1 MAWGSIPGLRTKIP
15 QTVHA
20 QQKKKRKITFSNIV
34 LNNINVK
41 VFPQKLVSLF
51 MNIIK
56 LYSSIGKEKFK
67 TLFHVPKIFI
77 NK

>member
-56 LYSSIGKEKFK
+56 LYDEYCAMLKK
-67 TLFHVPKIFI
+67 KI
-77 NK
+77 KRSK

>member
-15 QTVHA
+15 QNVHA
-20 QQKKKRKITFSNIV
+20 QYKKKRKITFSNTV

-67 TLFHVPKIFI
+67 TFFYVPKIFI
-77 NK
+77 SK